1 MGNNVELTIATEV
14 EEISN
19 VIGILTELKN
29 RIFSIGIIESAINEI
44 SKQKGGFLVNLIK
57 IERVT
62 LIQIY

>member
-29 RIFSIGIIESAINEI
+29 RILSIGIIESAINEI
-44 SKQKGGFLVNLIK
+44 SK
-57 IERVT
+57 
-62 LIQIY
+62 